1 MNYLARLIASLF
13 LVTVLMCGFSAT
25 QLPAA
30 DKKDDKAAAPAQ
42 QKDAP
47 KVQFAELTHDFGEAL
62 QNASLQHTFA
72 FKNVGKGLLII
83 EDVKAG

>member
-1 MNYLARLIASLF
+1 
-13 LVTVLMCGFSAT
+13 VTVLVCGLSAN

-30 DKKDDKAAAPAQ
+30 DKKDDKAQASAS

-47 KVQFAELTHDFGEAL
+47 KIQFAEQSHDFGEAL
-62 QNASLQHTFA
+62 QNGSLKHTFA